1 MFRKPLYAGALALG
15 SALAAAP
22 ASATSTLNESPVEI
36 SWQKVEN
43 GEPSYETWVRREPDG
58 NISCFSTD
66 GVHCRRDVS
75 NPNDAWWTSQT
86 SPLVCG
92 QKLLK
97 SEWNLSGYND
107 ALEHHWCRTA
117 HAVLLPPSAWT
128 DYTLLGH
135 DKLLAETPD
144 GDLMCF
150 STDGKEC
157 SSVRDGKPVTSAGNV
172 IPLDQV
178 QPVVCGAFLHMRTGG
193 WGYEKAGHWCTLPKI
208 VKREVGK
215 VLDRHDDLVLDLPP
229 WTPEDLPSVIVRTDL
244 KAGFPLEIR
253 MDARFK
259 QPYILGTPKVP
270 RGTVGFTVG
279 GHNALHIDDEVVP
292 VLPSVHPVDSPTF
305 ALSVS
310 EQGNMC
316 LFSGPTESDRL
327 SAVSEANFLE
337 HAWGSAVK
345 SWQYARDW
353 GRLVHLE
360 GSPEHETTTVRIKA
374 LPEGPPS
381 VTLHEVLILTAR
393 DVPEPAGAASGV
405 RRKVPYLR
413 DCGEK
418 NWWR

>member
-1 MFRKPLYAGALALG
+1 
-15 SALAAAP
+15 
-22 ASATSTLNESPVEI
+22 
-36 SWQKVEN
+36 
-43 GEPSYETWVRREPDG
+43 
-58 NISCFSTD
+58 
-66 GVHCRRDVS
+66 
-75 NPNDAWWTSQT
+75 
-86 SPLVCG
+86 
-92 QKLLK
+92 
-97 SEWNLSGYND
+97 
-107 ALEHHWCRTA
+107 
-117 HAVLLPPSAWT
+117 
-128 DYTLLGH
+128 
-135 DKLLAETPD
+135 
-144 GDLMCF
+144 
-150 STDGKEC
+150 
-157 SSVRDGKPVTSAGNV
+157 
-172 IPLDQV
+172 
-178 QPVVCGAFLHMRTGG
+178 
-193 WGYEKAGHWCTLPKI
+193 
-208 VKREVGK
+208 
-215 VLDRHDDLVLDLPP
+215 
-229 WTPEDLPSVIVRTDL
+229 
-244 KAGFPLEIR
+244 